1 MRSTYSDNSWR
12 WGCINSSSSVP
23 SGWSRLVACRCRCY
37 SAHAT
42 TRSAECH
49 SHFSWWPGK
58 NFPTCIRNRTFLT
71 CPLLSFFFLIVFQ
84 LLNHVQLFST
94 PWTVASQASLSVT
107 ISQSC
112 PNLCALSRW
121 WHPTIS
127 SSAAPSYLCLQC
139 FPASESFLISWLFP
153 SHGQSTGASVSA
165 SVFPINI
172 HDSFPLGLI
181 GFISLLSKRL

>member
-1 MRSTYSDNSWR
+1 MNGENMRSTYSDNSWR
-12 WGCINSSSSVP
+12 WGCINISSSVP
-23 SGWSRLVACRCRCY
+23 SGWSRHVTVRMIQQGQQNATHTSAGGPARISPLVY
-37 SAHAT
+37 KTGLFSHV
-42 TRSAECH
+42 
-49 SHFSWWPGK
+49 HFSK
-58 NFPTCIRNRTFLT
+58 T
-71 CPLLSFFFLIVFQ
+71 FFFFIVFQ
-84 LLNHVQLFST
+84 LLNHVRLFST
-94 PWTVASQASLSVT
+94 PWNVAGQASLSFT

-139 FPASESFLISWLFP
+139 CPASESFLISWLFP

>member
-1 MRSTYSDNSWR
+1 MERTWDPHTLTTPGGEGVSISAQVCLQAGPGMLQCAWYNK
-12 WGCINSSSSVP
+12 V
-23 SGWSRLVACRCRCY
+23 SRMPLTLQLVARQEFPHLY
-37 SAHAT
+37 T
-42 TRSAECH
+42 KQDF
-49 SHFSWWPGK
+49 SHMS
-58 NFPTCIRNRTFLT
+58 TSLRL
-71 CPLLSFFFLIVFQ
+71 FFFFIVFQ
-84 LLNHVQLFST
+84 LLNHARLFST
-94 PWTVASQASLSVT
+94 PWTVAGQASLSFT

-139 FPASESFLISWLFP
+139 CPASESFLISWLFP